1 MPGASFEKSVKGATK
16 TKNAAPKSKYIEHIL
31 TATYSEAGVA
41 EIFRT
46 LQYRIRDSTWTIVY
60 KALIVVH
67 MMIREGSAGAALK
80 YLAQNPRILAV
91 TSISEVQAQG
101 VNIWKYSEYLLSRAN
116 AFAETKTDFVRGGQG
131 RLKRLTVNKGL
142 LRETETVQKQI
153 HALLKCD
160 LLMDEPENE
169 ISLTA
174 FRLLTL
180 DLLTLYSVMNEGT
193 INVLEHYFEMSRPD
207 SERALK
213 IYKRFSAQTEEVVNF
228 LRIARQYEG
237 ATRLEIPNLK
247 HASTDLAK
255 LLEDDLNDPDFDLRR
270 REYRA
275 QKFGT
280 SSEEKDKGVARS
292 RSISAPQKPKP
303 APAPA
308 QTAPP
313 KLEVKSLG
321 PNLIDFFDSTDQPQ
335 QQQQQQ
341 PMPQQVPQQQ
351 QFNPLT
357 LQFQQQQQMQP
368 QQYQQTGFQAQQTG
382 LNPQQQQSNF
392 QQPQQFTQMTG
403 LGQQQ
408 QQQQQQQTGF
418 GGQFGQPNSNPFGQI
433 QQQPQPQP
441 QLQPLQ
447 PTHTGAGFGGY
458 TPQPQ
463 SHTFQTTLPS
473 IPQNGMASF
482 QQPMLTGGGGRPNN
496 PFRQSML
503 PPLSSDTTN
512 FSLQSAL
519 SPITTSSTSSPSTAT
534 TTALNR
540 QSTNPFAKRLTMQ
553 TTQFTNGSQSPAQS
567 QSQSSSPFTSQ
578 PPTQP
583 LPQLPSQQQQ
593 PAPLLQPQRTGT
605 NPFARPQTA
614 PGLRPQSQA
623 EPLPQITGPTAAPLR
638 PNPTGS
644 TNPFRQSAF
653 INQQTGQGWQAGQQG
668 TMGGLENLETMP
680 VFPRPGQQLA

>member
-80 YLAQNPRILAV
+80 YLAQHPRLLIV

-101 VNIWKYSEYLLSRAN
+101 LNIWRYSEYLISRAN
-116 AFAETKTDFVRGGQG
+116 AFAETKTDFVRGGEG
-131 RLKRLTVNKGL
+131 RLKRLTVSKGL
-142 LRETETVQKQI
+142 LRETEIVQKQI
-153 HALLKCD
+153 HALVKCD
-160 LLMDEPENE
+160 LLMDEPDNE

-193 INVLEHYFEMSRPD
+193 INILENYFEMSRPD
-207 SERALK
+207 TERALK
-213 IYKRFSAQTEEVVNF
+213 IYKRFSAQTEDVVKF
-228 LRIARQYEG
+228 LRIARQFES
-237 ATRLEIPNLK
+237 ATRLAIPNLK

-280 SSEEKDKGVARS
+280 SSEEKEKGVARS
-292 RSISAPQKPKP
+292 RSVSAPQKSKP
-303 APAPA
+303 APVSA

-313 KLEVKSLG
+313 KLEVKSSG

-335 QQQQQQ
+335 QKQLSMLQQT
-341 PMPQQVPQQQ
+341 PQQQ

-357 LQFQQQQQMQP
+357 LQFQQPQQMQP
-368 QQYQQTGFQAQQTG
+368 QQFQQTGFQLQQTG
-382 LNPQQQQSNF
+382 FSPQNNF
-392 QQPQQFTQMTG
+392 QQPQQFMQQMTG
-403 LGQQQ
+403 LG
-408 QQQQQQQTGF
+408 QQQQQTGF
-418 GGQFGQPNSNPFGQI
+418 GGQFGQSNSNPFGQM
-433 QQQPQPQP
+433 QQLPPTQPQQ

-463 SHTFQTTLPS
+463 WNTFQTALPS

-482 QQPMLTGGGGRPNN
+482 QQPTLTGGGRANN
-496 PFRQSML
+496 PFRQSIL
-503 PPLSSDTTN
+503 PPASSDTSN
-512 FSLQSAL
+512 FSPL
-519 SPITTSSTSSPSTAT
+519 SPASSNPTPSSTNPAT
-534 TTALNR
+534 TLTR
-540 QSTNPFAKRLTMQ
+540 QSTNPFAKRLTVQ
-553 TTQFTNGSQSPAQS
+553 TPQFTNGY

-578 PPTQP
+578 PPTAP
-583 LPQLPSQQQQ
+583 LPELPSQEQQNQQ
-593 PAPLLQPQRTGT
+593 PAAPTLQPQRTGK

-614 PGLRPQSQA
+614 PGLRPQ
-623 EPLPQITGPTAAPLR
+623 PQTQPQMPGQTLAPLR

-644 TNPFRQSAF
+644 TNPFRQSVF
-653 INQQTGQGWQAGQQG
+653 INQHTGQGWQMGQQG
-668 TMGGLENLETMP
+668 TMGGLENLETRP
-680 VFPRPGQQLA
+680 VFPRPGQQIA

>member
-67 MMIREGSAGAALK
+67 MMIREGSSGAALK
-80 YLAQNPRILAV
+80 YLAQNPRILTV

-101 VNIWKYSEYLLSRAN
+101 VNIWRYSEYLISRAS

-142 LRETETVQKQI
+142 LRETEIVQKQI
-153 HALLKCD
+153 HALVKCD

-213 IYKRFSAQTEEVVNF
+213 IYKRFSAQTEEVVRF
-228 LRIARQYEG
+228 LRVARQYEN
-237 ATRLEIPNLK
+237 ATRLVIPNLK
-247 HASTDLAK
+247 HASTNLAK

-275 QKFGT
+275 EKFG
-280 SSEEKDKGVARS
+280 SSSAGNDKGVARS
-292 RSISAPQKPKP
+292 RSVSAPQKPKP
-303 APAPA
+303 AAA
-308 QTAPP
+308 SARSEPP
-313 KLEVKSLG
+313 KLEIKSTG

-335 QQQQQQ
+335 QQQQ
-341 PMPQQVPQQQ
+341 PMPQQAPQQQ
-351 QFNPLT
+351 QFYSLT
-357 LQFQQQQQMQP
+357 LPFQQQQQQQQQPQMQP
-368 QQYQQTGFQAQQTG
+368 QQYQHTG
-382 LNPQQQQSNF
+382 L
-392 QQPQQFTQMTG
+392 QPQQFMQMNG

-408 QQQQQQQTGF
+408 PQQQQQTGF
-418 GGQFGQPNSNPFGQI
+418 GGQFGQPNPNPFGQI
-433 QQQPQPQP
+433 QQQPQAQLQAQP

-463 SHTFQTTLPS
+463 SHNFQTQLSS
-473 IPQNGMASF
+473 IPQNDMASF
-482 QQPMLTGGGGRPNN
+482 QQPMSTGNAGRPNN
-496 PFRQSML
+496 PFRQSIL
-503 PPLSSDTTN
+503 PSASDTTN
-512 FSLQSAL
+512 FSLQSPL
-519 SPITTSSTSSPSTAT
+519 SPVTTASTSSPAATST
-534 TTALNR
+534 TTLHR
-540 QSTNPFAKRLTMQ
+540 QSTNPFSKRLTMQ
-553 TTQFTNGSQSPAQS
+553 TQQFTNGSSPSTSQSP
-567 QSQSSSPFTSQ
+567 SPFTSQ

-593 PAPLLQPQRTGT
+593 QQQQQPAPFLQPQRTGT

-614 PGLRPQSQA
+614 PGLRPQPQND
-623 EPLPQITGPTAAPLR
+623 PLPQITPALR

-653 INQQTGQGWQAGQQG
+653 INQQTGQGWQTGQQG

>member
-46 LQYRIRDSTWTIVY
+46 LQYRIRESTWTIVY

-80 YLAQNPRILAV
+80 FLAQNPRVLTV

-101 VNIWKYSEYLLSRAN
+101 FNIWKYSEYLVSRAT
-116 AFAETKTDFVRGGQG
+116 AFGETKTDFVRGGQG
-131 RLKRLTVNKGL
+131 RLKRLTVSKGL
-142 LRETETVQKQI
+142 LRETEIVQKQI
-153 HALLKCD
+153 HTLVKCN

-180 DLLTLYSVMNEGT
+180 DLLSLYSVMNEGT
-193 INVLEHYFEMSRPD
+193 INILENYFEMSRPD
-207 SERALK
+207 TERALK
-213 IYKRFSAQTEEVVNF
+213 IYKRFSVQTEEVVKF
-228 LRIARQYEG
+228 LRIARQFEN
-237 ATRLEIPNLK
+237 ATRLAIPNLK

-255 LLEDDLNDPDFDLRR
+255 LLEDDLNDPDFDQRR

-280 SSEEKDKGVARS
+280 AGEEKDKGAGRS
-292 RSISAPQKPKP
+292 RAVSAPQKSKP
-303 APAPA
+303 APIAS
-308 QTAPP
+308 QTAPQTAP
-313 KLEVKSLG
+313 KLEVKTTG
-321 PNLIDFFDSTDQPQ
+321 PNLIDLFDSTDQPQ
-335 QQQQQQ
+335 QQR
-341 PMPQQVPQQQ
+341 PSMPQQAPQQQ
-351 QFNPLT
+351 QFNPLAM
-357 LQFQQQQQMQP
+357 QFQQQPQNMQP
-368 QQYQQTGFQAQQTG
+368 QQFQQAGFQQQQTGFS
-382 LNPQQQQSNF
+382 PQQNNFLQS
-392 QQPQQFTQMTG
+392 QQFAQIPTG

-408 QQQQQQQTGF
+408 QQQAGF
-418 GGQFGQPNSNPFGQI
+418 GGQFGQLTSNPFGQI
-433 QQQPQPQP
+433 QSQPQHQP
-441 QLQPLQ
+441 QLQALQ
-447 PTHTGAGFGGY
+447 PAQTGAEFGGY
-458 TPQPQ
+458 TSQVQ

-482 QQPMLTGGGGRPNN
+482 QQQPMLTGGGRPNN

-503 PPLSSDTTN
+503 PQPSSDTTN
-512 FSLQSAL
+512 FSLQSTL
-519 SPITTSSTSSPSTAT
+519 SPITSSPSSLST
-534 TTALNR
+534 TTLSR

-553 TTQFTNGSQSPAQS
+553 SPQFTNGSQSP
-567 QSQSSSPFTSQ
+567 SSPSPFTSQ

-583 LPQLPSQQQQ
+583 LPQLPSQQQHQQQ
-593 PAPLLQPQRTGT
+593 PTAPPLQPQRTGT

-614 PGLRPQSQA
+614 PGLRPQAQTQTPMPGA
-623 EPLPQITGPTAAPLR
+623 TLAPLR

-653 INQQTGQGWQAGQQG
+653 INQQTGQGWQMNQQG
-668 TMGGLENLETMP
+668 TMGGLENLETTP
-680 VFPRPGQQLA
+680 VFPRPGQPIA